1 MEINDALQLLLVA
14 PSHFSD
20 EVINDP
26 FLSIIDIQVKD
37 IRVFFNPLIDDKVF
51 IFFPLCFIKM

>member
-1 MEINDALQLLLVA
+1 MEINDALQLLFVA

-37 IRVFFNPLIDDKVF
+37 IRFFLLLD
-51 IFFPLCFIKM
+51 